1 MCPEKH
7 KTARVSTETMAECC
21 TFVLANKK
29 QRTLSK

>member
-21 TFVLANKK
+21 TFALAFRM